1 MIARVK
7 NIVGKKE
14 LKTNPETQLME
25 DVVGLVFIEHYMLV
39 FAAQH
44 PEYDE
49 AKWIVIINKTWNKMS
64 PRAHEFALAGK
75 ITLPEVLV
83 PLILIAVK
91 G

>member
-1 MIARVK
+1 
-7 NIVGKKE
+7 
-14 LKTNPETQLME
+14 
-25 DVVGLVFIEHYMLV
+25 
-39 FAAQH
+39 
-44 PEYDE
+44 
-49 AKWIVIINKTWNKMS
+49 MS